1 LILALVP
8 AVLAC
13 VGVTLYFV
21 THSRPVSGIQASGTI
36 EATESDVASKVLG
49 RLVALR
55 VHDGD
60 RVKKGQVVAVLDR
73 VQPALSVEQARANVD
88 SAAAQARAARAA
100 YELQA
105 QTYQSD
111 LMQARSAVRIAESRL
126 GQAGENLGI
135 EIPAAA
141 LAIDQAHAQ
150 LTEARANYAHANVN
164 LRRAKTLV
172 ATGDASRQS
181 LDDATDA
188 YESAAAQLRA
198 AQDAVR
204 LAQANERNVQVR
216 RLDVAS
222 SQAAQRQSVAA
233 MRSSEAERDLVAQR
247 HAQYVAALG
256 QLAQAKAALGF
267 AQDQERETTLV
278 APYDGFVI
286 SHNFELGDLVQPAAA
301 VMTIGDLVHPYL
313 YVYVSETDLPH
324 VKLGTT
330 ADVRI
335 DGMPNRVFH
344 GTVTEISNTAEF
356 TPENVQTKA
365 ERIEYLVFR
374 VKIQFT
380 DTSGSLKPGLPAD
393 AVIHF

>member
-1 LILALVP
+1 
-8 AVLAC
+8 
-13 VGVTLYFV
+13 
-21 THSRPVSGIQASGTI
+21 
-36 EATESDVASKVLG
+36 VLG

-60 RVKKGQVVAVLDR
+60 RVKKGQVVAVLER

-88 SAAAQARAARAA
+88 STATQVRAARAA
-100 YELQA
+100 YDLQA
-105 QTYQSD
+105 KTYHND
-111 LMQARSAVRIAESRL
+111 LVQARSGVRIAGSRL

-135 EIPAAA
+135 EISAAA
-141 LAIDQAHAQ
+141 LAIDQARAQ
-150 LTEARANYAHANVN
+150 LTAAQVGYAHANVN
-164 LRRAKTLV
+164 LIRAKSLV
-172 ATGDASRQS
+172 ATGDAPRQS

-198 AQDAVR
+198 AEDAVR
-204 LAQANERNVQVR
+204 LAQASQRNVQVR

-222 SQAAQRQSVAA
+222 SQAAQHQSVAV
-233 MRSSEAERDLVAQR
+233 MRSAEAERDLVAQR
-247 HAQYVAALG
+247 HAQYVAAQG
-256 QLAQAKAALGF
+256 QLAQAKAALGI
-267 AQDQERETTLV
+267 AQDQERETMLV
-278 APYDGFVI
+278 APYDGYVI
-286 SHNFELGDLVQPAAA
+286 SHNFELGDLVQPATSI
-301 VMTIGDLVHPYL
+301 MTIGDLVHPYL

-324 VKLGTT
+324 VKLRTM

-344 GTVTEISNTAEF
+344 RTVTEISNTAEF

-374 VKIQFT
+374 VKIQFA